1 MAKNAENPPASADRL
16 FTALSGVTRSL
27 NLANTVTAAAYQALR
42 GKI

>member
-16 FTALSGVTRSL
+16 FRALSGVIRSL
-27 NLANTVTAAAYQALR
+27 NLANSVTAVAYQALR